1 MLSFIASEAVFFM
14 LLIIAYVYYR
24 NSPANIPPATASGS
38 LDVGR
43 ASIFSACLFAS
54 ALTIWLAIRGLRQG
68 NDRALRLWLLA
79 TIVLGAVFLIGQA
92 TEYMRL
98 VNNSVTIDVDVFTS
112 SYYTLTG
119 VHDVHVLAG
128 LIVLL
133 VVLGLAQ
140 AGDFRHGAHAD
151 AVDSISWYWYF
162 IIGVWVVNF
171 ALIYLWTLFQ

>member
-1 MLSFIASEAVFFM
+1 
-14 LLIIAYVYYR
+14 
-24 NSPANIPPATASGS
+24 
-38 LDVGR
+38 
-43 ASIFSACLFAS
+43 
-54 ALTIWLAIRGLRQG
+54 
-68 NDRALRLWLLA
+68 LLA
-79 TIVLGAVFLIGQA
+79 TIVLGAVFLVGQA
-92 TEYMRL
+92 TEYVHL
-98 VNNSVTIDVDVFTS
+98 VNNSVTIDVDVFAS

-119 VHDVHVLAG
+119 AHDFHVLAG

-162 IIGVWVVNF
+162 VIGLWVVNF